1 MTPPLK
7 YGTSADTVK
16 LLWSVGSG
24 ITLIDTRVEFTW
36 ITLEEEL
43 SAAGFISSWF
53 VLKAYYQIK
62 Q

>member
-7 YGTSADTVK
+7 YGASADTVK
-16 LLWSVGSG
+16 LLRSVGSG
-24 ITLIDTRVEFTW
+24 ITLIDTRVEFTG
-36 ITLEEEL
+36 IALEEL

-53 VLKAYYQIK
+53 VLKAYHQIK

>member
-7 YGTSADTVK
+7 YGASADTIK

-53 VLKAYYQIK
+53 VLKAYHEIK

>member
-7 YGTSADTVK
+7 YVATVDTVK

-24 ITLIDTRVEFTW
+24 ITLMDTRVEFTR

-43 SAAGFISSWF
+43 SVVGFISS
-53 VLKAYYQIK
+53 
-62 Q
+62 

>member
-7 YGTSADTVK
+7 YGASADTVK

-43 SAAGFISSWF
+43 SAAGFTSSL
-53 VLKAYYQIK
+53 VLF
-62 Q
+62 